1 MDDIFAKRAGG
12 QSFTKIDVKQ
22 AYHQMEV
29 DEDSQEYLTINIHQG
44 LYRYNRLVFGITSAP
59 AIWQRSIDQVL
70 DGVGGT
76 SCILDDIII
85 TGKNDQ
91 EHLDHLEE
99 VLKRLQEH
107 GLRINREKC
116 DFFQKKVTYCGHE
129 VDRDGLHKTQEKIDA
144 VVNAPRPEN
153 VQQVRSFLG
162 LVNYYHK
169 FLPNLATTLNPLNQL
184 LEQGKQ
190 WNWTTECE
198 EAFIKVKELIASD
211 MVLTHYDPGRPLRLA
226 CDASP
231 VGIGAVLS
239 HIMDDGSER
248 PIAFASRTLS
258 KTEKNY
264 SQIDKEALALV
275 WGVKK
280 FHLYLFG
287 RHFTLVTDHDPLTSI
302 FHPKKGIPAMTV
314 ARLQRYALFLAGFNY
329 SIEYKNTTQHGNADG
344 LSRLPVTRDSETT
357 VDPVEIFQMSQ
368 IDILPISVDMIRQAT
383 QRDPD
388 LSHVLEHTK
397 QGWSTKCE
405 EELEPYYRRKDE
417 LTVQDSC
424 LMWGTCVLI
433 PSKYR
438 IQALNELHSGH
449 LGVVKMKALARNY
462 LWWLGMDKEIEQMT
476 NE

>member
-1 MDDIFAKRAGG
+1 
-12 QSFTKIDVKQ
+12 
-22 AYHQMEV
+22 MEL
-29 DEDSQEYLTINIHQG
+29 DEDSQEYLTINTHQG

-383 QRDPD
+383 QRDPV
-388 LSHVLEHTK
+388 LSRVLEHTK
-397 QGWSTKCE
+397 QGWPTKCE
-405 EELEPYYRRKDE
+405 EELEPYYRRKD
-417 LTVQDSC
+417 V
-424 LMWGTCVLI
+424 
-433 PSKYR
+433 R
-438 IQALNELHSGH
+438 
-449 LGVVKMKALARNY
+449 
-462 LWWLGMDKEIEQMT
+462 KEILSKT
-476 NE
+476 AA